1 MYLNPLYLEKRS
13 FAFRHYTGK
22 IEYFKGLCPITEN
35 LHEQKVVTIA
45 VVRPPAT
52 IDDMAD
58 IVNAIKKIL
67 DNKEKLKE

>member
-1 MYLNPLYLEKRS
+1 MYEPR
-13 FAFRHYTGK
+13 RHYTGK

-35 LHEQKVVTIA
+35 LHEKKVVTIA